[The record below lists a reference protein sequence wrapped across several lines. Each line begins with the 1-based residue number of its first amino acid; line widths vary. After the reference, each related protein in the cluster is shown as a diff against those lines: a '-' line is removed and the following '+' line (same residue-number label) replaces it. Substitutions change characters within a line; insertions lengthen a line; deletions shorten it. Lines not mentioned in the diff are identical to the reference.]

1 MSSIKPPSGKPSG
14 LPPATD
20 ASSAKSGAAKAP
32 SDAFR
37 KVLDEPD
44 AAAAAGPSLGA
55 ARAAAPRTDAVAIAQ
70 ELRAGRIDA
79 ETAVNKLVEKA
90 LAKADAVGL
99 PPAKRSDL
107 EALLRDALASDPT
120 LSQLSKDLER
130 GR

>member
-37 KVLDEPD
+37 KALEEPD
-44 AAAAAGPSLGA
+44 AAAAAGPSPGA
-55 ARAAAPRTDAVAIAQ
+55 ARAAPKTDAVAIAQ

>member
-14 LPPATD
+14 LPPPTD

-37 KVLDEPD
+37 TVLDEPG
-44 AAAAAGPSLGA
+44 AASAAGS
-55 ARAAAPRTDAVAIAQ
+55 ARAAPKTDAVAIAQ

-90 LAKADAVGL
+90 LARADAVGL